1 MRMLTI
7 GQLAG
12 YAGVTVRAVR
22 HYHKRGLLDEP
33 ARDASGYRRYTA
45 EHAIELVKIKTLA
58 DAGVPLGL
66 IKELRAAGR
75 EQFASTIERLDRK
88 LEDQIADLTRMR
100 RSLGELAAGE
110 RLFVPEAIANYLDH
124 LRSFGVSERTLEI
137 ERDGWILQRAVSPET
152 ADTWLAA
159 KLDALADPEA
169 RRLYLDYDK
178 AFDADPDDPS
188 LREIA
193 ARMAEI
199 TVARYGNDTSAWANT
214 DAEFSELLK
223 TAVTG
228 QSLAWDKIG
237 RLALEQIYQARRSNV
252 STK

>member
-110 RLFVPEAIANYLDH
+110 RLFAPEAIANYLDH
-124 LRSFGVSERTLEI
+124 LRSFGVSERT
-137 ERDGWILQRAVSPET
+137 
-152 ADTWLAA
+152 
-159 KLDALADPEA
+159 
-169 RRLYLDYDK
+169 
-178 AFDADPDDPS
+178 
-188 LREIA
+188 
-193 ARMAEI
+193 
-199 TVARYGNDTSAWANT
+199 
-214 DAEFSELLK
+214 
-223 TAVTG
+223 
-228 QSLAWDKIG
+228 
-237 RLALEQIYQARRSNV
+237 
-252 STK
+252 